1 MITIPKSEQER
12 FEAILYGQAQN
23 FGLTSEEYLRK
34 VWYHEQAT
42 KLGEYV
48 AMSLLEELLS
58 LVPITQ
64 ADEKEMAV
72 A

>member
-12 FEAILYGQAQN
+12 FEAILCGQAQN

-48 AMSLLEELLS
+48 AMTLVEELLP
-58 LVPITQ
+58 LVFIPQ
-64 ADEKEMAV
+64 SGEEEKVIA
-72 A
+72 